1 MQGLKWAAHE
11 MHFRGDVGQGSENWC
26 LCQKHPYVL
35 GTSSDIMGPSSG
47 IMGPSSDIMGPSS
60 DIMKSLL
67 LCNNYGNRWRV
78 CKRPKIKPTEKEGF
92 QTWPILSLFLFFLPP
107 PSPPFLPFPFLPFP
121 FYLFPLYNPPSLLLS
136 SGSYSPGYMNSLN
149 SQCWS
154 WCLDLPVSA
163 SLVLGL

>member
-26 LCQKHPYVL
+26 LCARNIHMCWVPPV
-35 GTSSDIMGPSSG
+35 TSWVPPVTSWSPSSSVTTMEIG
-47 IMGPSSDIMGPSS
+47 GECARGQKLKQLRKRGFKPDLSFLYSCSSFLPLPLPSFLP
-60 DIMKSLL
+60 
-67 LCNNYGNRWRV
+67 
-78 CKRPKIKPTEKEGF
+78 
-92 QTWPILSLFLFFLPP
+92 LSFLFPSTYSPSTTPP
-107 PSPPFLPFPFLPFP
+107 
-121 FYLFPLYNPPSLLLS
+121 LLLS

-163 SLVLGL
+163 FLVLGL